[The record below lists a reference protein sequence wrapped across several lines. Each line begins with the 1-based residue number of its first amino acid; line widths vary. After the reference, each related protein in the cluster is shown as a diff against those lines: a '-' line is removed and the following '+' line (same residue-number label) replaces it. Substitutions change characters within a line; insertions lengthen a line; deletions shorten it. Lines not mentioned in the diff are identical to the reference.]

1 MRELMIT
8 FWGEIKITEDEFCL
22 EIVQKLNSVLNHIE
36 PSQVKIMD
44 AWYDLFSSHL
54 HTTIDLIIYLKTDPE
69 TAFQRM
75 TKRKRYEERNVKI
88 TYLEI
93 LNELYNQWIEN
104 IIDTKVITI
113 NANENPDQ
121 IINELNAKL
130 RNMIQ
135 KKAT

>member
-93 LNELYNQWIEN
+93 LNELYNQ
-104 IIDTKVITI
+104 
-113 NANENPDQ
+113 
-121 IINELNAKL
+121 
-130 RNMIQ
+130 
-135 KKAT
+135 